1 MPYQIKRERAIENT
15 RGSIYFSSSSFKN
28 NPNSWNDSLQ
38 QNYYQKPALLPT
50 IPWLVQY
57 EVASPSVIKQSENT
71 YQINQNQ
78 GKKVKQI
85 AILQGSEKHF
95 TVAAI
100 VSGETKFINL
110 NALGLDKKN
119 PQPYWI
125 VAIGNQNQLS
135 KLVALP

>member
-1 MPYQIKRERAIENT
+1 
-15 RGSIYFSSSSFKN
+15 
-28 NPNSWNDSLQ
+28 LQ
-38 QNYYQKPALLPT
+38 QNYYIKPALLPT

-57 EVASPSVIKQSENT
+57 EVAAPAVVKKSDNT

-78 GKKVKQI
+78 GNKVKQI

-100 VSGETKFINL
+100 LSGETKFINL
-110 NALGLDKKN
+110 NALGINKNN

-125 VAIGNQNQLS
+125 IAIGKQNQIS